1 MCAPDGTT
9 TLERLQEYP
18 DITAVPATTHT
29 GCLAL
34 FQQGKVDAITG
45 DDTILAGFVAQ
56 DPYAKVVGDALS
68 SEPYGL
74 GLPADD
80 PDFVRF
86 VNGALETIRADG
98 RWQSIYDRWLGE
110 LGDAAPPAPVY
121 GR

>member
-1 MCAPDGTT
+1 
-9 TLERLQEYP
+9 
-18 DITAVPATTHT
+18 AVEAATHSQ
-29 GCLAL
+29 CLAL
-34 FQQGKVDAITG
+34 FQAGEVDAIAG

-86 VNGALETIRADG
+86 VNASLESIRSDG
-98 RWQSIYDRWLGE
+98 RWQSIYERWLGV
-110 LGDAAPPAPVY
+110 LGEASPPAPVY